1 MNKARKNKLKRLI
14 EIGCI
19 PSDTPEERLK
29 KSIMTIMVI
38 PYSLAAI
45 IWGLYFMRNGFTIA
59 GTIPLAYAVVSLTS
73 FFYFIITKRYNIFC
87 FFQVFL
93 VLILP
98 FCLQLALGGFSQSS
112 GMLLWSCTAPFIAL
126 VFYDVKTARKWVYA
140 LFFLLVLACL
150 LDESARIYFPEE
162 IDENAIVLVYGA
174 NFILISI
181 LLFGIQTYFV
191 NGQRKIKIQLEE
203 KEELLEASREIDR
216 QKELLIATKDRLELV
231 MGSLEEVVWGRSLP
245 DQQMEYVSDSVE
257 VLYGTPKVDWFKKTN
272 LWMDMIHPDDKGKV
286 LKGSEAIFSKGFA
299 ELEYR
304 IVTTDQKIKWINSKT
319 RIIKNQDGTP
329 FFMTGIATDITE
341 KKTAQEKLNE
351 LNDSLEE
358 KVNKRTAELI
368 NSEKKLKESL
378 LKEKE
383 LGQLKS
389 SFVTVASHQFRTPLA
404 VIQSNT
410 ELLAMLTNTG
420 NNSDPVKYRKVTDRI
435 TVAISKMTDL
445 MDDVLTLGKLTAGKV
460 SCNPKE
466 IDLIDF
472 CRKMV
477 EEFNAVQ
484 QDGRNIDFVYSG
496 DIYQPSL
503 DSKLLEHSLSN
514 LINNA
519 FKYSVGNEQPEL
531 SINFKPT
538 ELVISIKD
546 YGVGIP
552 ENERKHLFEP
562 FFRAENVS
570 EIQGTGL
577 GLSIA
582 KEYIEVNKGNIVV
595 KSTLEK
601 GSNFEIT
608 FAKERI

>member
-38 PYSLAAI
+38 PYALAAI
-45 IWGLYFMRNGFTIA
+45 IWGLYFMRNGFTTA
-59 GTIPLAYAVVSLTS
+59 GTIPLAYAFVSFTS
-73 FFYFIITKRYNIFC
+73 FFHFINTKRYNIFR

-93 VLILP
+93 VLVLP
-98 FCLQLALGGFSQSS
+98 FLLQLTLGGFSQSS

-126 VFYDVKTARKWVYA
+126 VFYDIKTAKKWIGA
-140 LFFLLVLACL
+140 LLLLVVLACL
-150 LDESARIYFPEE
+150 LDESARSYFPEE

-191 NGQRKIKIQLEE
+191 NGQRKIKIQLAE
-203 KEELLEASREIDR
+203 KEDLLKASREIER
-216 QKELLIATKDRLELV
+216 QKELLIASKDRLELV
-231 MGSLEEVVWGRSLP
+231 MGSLEEVVWGRNLP
-245 DQQMEYVSDSVE
+245 SYQMQYVSNSVLK
-257 VLYGTPKVDWFKKTN
+257 LYGFPMADWYEKPN
-272 LWMDMIHPDDKGKV
+272 LWLDMIHPDDIKRVEEGGESLFTDGITV
-286 LKGSEAIFSKGFA
+286 
-299 ELEYR
+299 LEYR
-304 IVTTDQKIKWINSKT
+304 IITLNKEIKWISSTTKILKST
-319 RIIKNQDGTP
+319 DGTP
-329 FFMTGIATDITE
+329 FLMTGIAQDITAR
-341 KKTAQEKLNE
+341 KKIQEQLNN
-351 LNDSLEE
+351 LNNSLEE
-358 KVNKRTAELI
+358 KVKERTIELT
-368 NSEKKLKESL
+368 NSEEKLKKSL
-378 LKEKE
+378 VKEKE
-383 LGQLKS
+383 LGELKS
-389 SFVTVASHQFRTPLA
+389 SFIAVASHQFRTPLA
-404 VIQSNT
+404 IIQSNA
-410 ELLAMLTNTG
+410 ELIEMLNKTG
-420 NNSDPVKYRKVTDRI
+420 VKQEPEKYTTVTSRI
-435 TVAISKMTDL
+435 TTAISKMTEL
-445 MDDVLTLGKLTAGKV
+445 IDDVLTIGKLTSGKV

-472 CRKMV
+472 CGKMV

-484 QDGRNIDFVYSG
+484 LDGRNIDFVYSG
-496 DIYQPSL
+496 DIYQPYL

-514 LINNA
+514 LISNA
-519 FKYSVGNEQPEL
+519 FKYSVGNEKPEL
-531 SINFKPT
+531 SINFKPK

-582 KEYIEVNKGNIVV
+582 KEYVEVNKGNIVV
-595 KSTLEK
+595 KSTLGK
-601 GSNFEIT
+601 GSTFEIT
-608 FAKERI
+608 FPKERI

>member
-1 MNKARKNKLKRLI
+1 MFKSDKLKRFI

-19 PSDTPEERLK
+19 PTDTPEERLK
-29 KSIMTIMVI
+29 KSIMTIMVV
-38 PYSLAAI
+38 PYALAAI
-45 IWGLYFMRNGFTIA
+45 IWGSYFMRNGFAIA
-59 GTIPLAYAVVSLTS
+59 GTIPLAYAAVSLTS
-73 FFYFIITKRYNIFC
+73 FFYFIYTKRYNIFR

-98 FCLQLALGGFSQSS
+98 FCLQLTLGGFSQSS

-126 VFYDVKTARKWVYA
+126 VFYDMKTSIKWVYA
-140 LFFLLVLACL
+140 LLFLLVLACL
-150 LDESARIYFPEE
+150 LDESARTYFPEE

-203 KEELLEASREIDR
+203 KEELLKASREIDR
-216 QKELLIATKDRLELV
+216 QKELLIASKDRLELV
-231 MGSLEEVVWGRSLP
+231 MGSLEEVVWGLSLP
-245 DQQMEYVSDSVE
+245 DYKMQYVSDSVIN
-257 VLYGTPKVDWFKKTN
+257 LYGLPKQNWFENSN
-272 LWMDMIHPDDKGKV
+272 LWFERIHPDDKNRVTEFNKN
-286 LKGSEAIFSKGFA
+286 LFA
-299 ELEYR
+299 NGTSYQDYR
-304 IVTTDQKIKWINSKT
+304 IITPNEEIKWINSKV
-319 RIIKNQDGTP
+319 RILKDKDGTP
-329 FFMTGIATDITE
+329 FFMTGIAHDITD
-341 KKTAQEKLNE
+341 KKDAEEELFHLN
-351 LNDSLEE
+351 NNLEE
-358 KVNKRTAELI
+358 KVRFRTEELTKSK
-368 NSEKKLKESL
+368 NELAKALV
-378 LKEKE
+378 KEKE
-383 LGQLKS
+383 LGELKS

-410 ELLAMLTNTG
+410 ELLAMLTNGG
-420 NNSDPVKYRKVTDRI
+420 NNSDPVKYRNVTDRI
-435 TVAISKMTDL
+435 TSAISKMTDL

-460 SCNPKE
+460 SYNPKE

-484 QDGRNIDFVYSG
+484 LDGRNIDFVYSG
-496 DIYQPSL
+496 EIYQPYL

-519 FKYSVGNEQPEL
+519 FKYSVGNEKPEL
-531 SINFKPT
+531 SINFKST

-552 ENERKHLFEP
+552 EDERKHLFEP

>member
-1 MNKARKNKLKRLI
+1 MFKSDRLKRFI

-19 PSDTPEERLK
+19 ATDTPEERLK
-29 KSIMTIMVI
+29 KSIMTIMVV
-38 PYSLAAI
+38 PYALAAI
-45 IWGLYFMRNGFTIA
+45 IWGSYFMRNGFAIA
-59 GTIPLAYAVVSLTS
+59 GTIPLAYAAVSLTS
-73 FFYFIITKRYNIFC
+73 FFYFIYTKRYNIFR

-98 FCLQLALGGFSQSS
+98 FCLQLTLGGFSQSS

-126 VFYDVKTARKWVYA
+126 VFYDMKTSIKWVYA
-140 LFFLLVLACL
+140 LLFLLVLACL
-150 LDESARIYFPEE
+150 LDESARTYFPGE

-191 NGQRKIKIQLEE
+191 NAQRKIKIQLEE

-216 QKELLIATKDRLELV
+216 QKELLLATKDRLELV
-231 MGSLEEVVWGRSLP
+231 MGSLEEVVWGQSLP
-245 DQQMEYVSDSVE
+245 DYKMQYVSDSVIN
-257 VLYGTPKVDWFKKTN
+257 LYGLPKQNWFENSN
-272 LWMDMIHPDDKGKV
+272 LWFERIHPDDKNRVTEFNKN
-286 LKGSEAIFSKGFA
+286 LFA
-299 ELEYR
+299 NGTSYQDYR
-304 IVTTDQKIKWINSKT
+304 IITPNEEIKWINSKV
-319 RIIKNQDGTP
+319 RILKDKDGTP
-329 FFMTGIATDITE
+329 FFMTGIAHDITD
-341 KKTAQEKLNE
+341 KKDAEEELFHLN
-351 LNDSLEE
+351 NNLEE
-358 KVNKRTAELI
+358 KVRFRTEELSKSK
-368 NSEKKLKESL
+368 NELAKALV
-378 LKEKE
+378 KEKE

-410 ELLAMLTNTG
+410 ELLTMLTNAG
-420 NNSDPVKYRKVTDRI
+420 NNSDPVKYRNVTDRI
-435 TVAISKMTDL
+435 TSAISKMTDL

-460 SCNPKE
+460 SYNPKE
-466 IDLIDF
+466 IDLVDF

-484 QDGRNIDFVYSG
+484 LDGRNIDFVYSG
-496 DIYQPSL
+496 EIYQPYL

-519 FKYSVGNEQPEL
+519 FKYSVGNEKPEL
-531 SINFKPT
+531 SISFKST

-552 ENERKHLFEP
+552 EDERKHLFEP

-601 GSNFEIT
+601 GSDFEIT

>member
-1 MNKARKNKLKRLI
+1 MFKSDRLKRFI

-19 PSDTPEERLK
+19 ATDTPEERLK
-29 KSIMTIMVI
+29 KSIMTIMVV
-38 PYSLAAI
+38 PYALAAI
-45 IWGLYFMRNGFTIA
+45 IWGSYFMRNGFAIA
-59 GTIPLAYAVVSLTS
+59 GTIPLAYAAVSLTS
-73 FFYFIITKRYNIFC
+73 FFYFIYTKRYNIFR

-98 FCLQLALGGFSQSS
+98 FCLQLTLGGFSQSS

-126 VFYDVKTARKWVYA
+126 VFYDMKTSIKWVYA
-140 LFFLLVLACL
+140 LLFLLVLACL
-150 LDESARIYFPEE
+150 LDESARTYFPEE
-162 IDENAIVLVYGA
+162 RDENAIVLVYGA

-191 NGQRKIKIQLEE
+191 NAQRKIKIQLEE

-216 QKELLIATKDRLELV
+216 QKELLLATKDRLELV
-231 MGSLEEVVWGRSLP
+231 MGSLEEVVWGQSLP
-245 DQQMEYVSDSVE
+245 DYKMQYVSDSVIN
-257 VLYGTPKVDWFKKTN
+257 LYGLPKQNWFENSN
-272 LWMDMIHPDDKGKV
+272 LWFERIHPDDKNRVTEFNKN
-286 LKGSEAIFSKGFA
+286 LFA
-299 ELEYR
+299 NGTSYQDYR
-304 IVTTDQKIKWINSKT
+304 IITPNEEIKWINSKV
-319 RIIKNQDGTP
+319 RILKDKDGTP
-329 FFMTGIATDITE
+329 FFMTGIAHDITD
-341 KKTAQEKLNE
+341 KKDAEEELFHLN
-351 LNDSLEE
+351 NNLEE
-358 KVNKRTAELI
+358 KVRFRTEELSKSK
-368 NSEKKLKESL
+368 NELAKALV
-378 LKEKE
+378 KEKE

-410 ELLAMLTNTG
+410 ELLTMLTNAG
-420 NNSDPVKYRKVTDRI
+420 NNSDPVKYRNVTDRI
-435 TVAISKMTDL
+435 TSAISKMTDL

-460 SCNPKE
+460 SYNPKE
-466 IDLIDF
+466 IDLVDF

-484 QDGRNIDFVYSG
+484 LDGRNIDFVYSG
-496 DIYQPSL
+496 EIYQPYL

-519 FKYSVGNEQPEL
+519 FKYSVGNEKPEL
-531 SINFKPT
+531 SISFKST

-552 ENERKHLFEP
+552 EDERKHLFEP

-601 GSNFEIT
+601 GSDFEIT

>member
-1 MNKARKNKLKRLI
+1 MFKSDKLKRFI

-19 PSDTPEERLK
+19 PTDTPEERLK
-29 KSIMTIMVI
+29 KSIMTIMVV
-38 PYSLAAI
+38 PYALAAI
-45 IWGLYFMRNGFTIA
+45 IWGSYFMRNGFAIA
-59 GTIPLAYAVVSLTS
+59 GTIPLAYAAVSLTS
-73 FFYFIITKRYNIFC
+73 FFYFIYTKRYNIFR

-98 FCLQLALGGFSQSS
+98 FCLQLTLGGFSQSS

-126 VFYDVKTARKWVYA
+126 VFYDMKTSIKWVYA
-140 LFFLLVLACL
+140 LLFLLVLACL
-150 LDESARIYFPEE
+150 LDKSARTYFPEE

-203 KEELLEASREIDR
+203 KEELLKASREIER
-216 QKELLIATKDRLELV
+216 QKELLIASKDRLELV
-231 MGSLEEVVWGRSLP
+231 MGSLEEVVWGLSLP
-245 DQQMEYVSDSVE
+245 DYKMQYVSDSVIN
-257 VLYGTPKVDWFKKTN
+257 LYGLPKQNWFENSN
-272 LWMDMIHPDDKGKV
+272 LWFERIHPDDKNRVTEFNKN
-286 LKGSEAIFSKGFA
+286 LFA
-299 ELEYR
+299 NGTSYQDYR
-304 IVTTDQKIKWINSKT
+304 IITPNEEIKWINSKV
-319 RIIKNQDGTP
+319 RILKDKDGTP
-329 FFMTGIATDITE
+329 FFMTGIAHDITD
-341 KKTAQEKLNE
+341 KKDAEEELFHLN
-351 LNDSLEE
+351 NNLEE
-358 KVNKRTAELI
+358 KVRFRTEELTKSK
-368 NSEKKLKESL
+368 NELAKALV
-378 LKEKE
+378 KEKE
-383 LGQLKS
+383 LGELKS

-410 ELLAMLTNTG
+410 ELLAMLTNGG
-420 NNSDPVKYRKVTDRI
+420 NNSDPVKYRNVTDRI
-435 TVAISKMTDL
+435 TSAISKMTDL

-460 SCNPKE
+460 SYNPKE

-484 QDGRNIDFVYSG
+484 LDGRNIDFVYSG
-496 DIYQPSL
+496 EIYQPYL

-519 FKYSVGNEQPEL
+519 FKYSVGNEKPEL
-531 SINFKPT
+531 SINFKST

-552 ENERKHLFEP
+552 EDERKHLFEP

>member
-1 MNKARKNKLKRLI
+1 MFKSDKLKRFI

-19 PSDTPEERLK
+19 PTDTPEERLK
-29 KSIMTIMVI
+29 KSIMTIMVV
-38 PYSLAAI
+38 PYALAAI
-45 IWGLYFMRNGFTIA
+45 IWGSYFMRNGFAIA
-59 GTIPLAYAVVSLTS
+59 GTIPLAYAAVSLTS
-73 FFYFIITKRYNIFC
+73 FFYFIYTKRYNIFR

-98 FCLQLALGGFSQSS
+98 FCLQLTLGGFSQSS

-126 VFYDVKTARKWVYA
+126 VFYDMKTSIKWVYA
-140 LFFLLVLACL
+140 LLFLLVLACL
-150 LDESARIYFPEE
+150 LDESARTYFPEE

-203 KEELLEASREIDR
+203 KEELLKASREIDR
-216 QKELLIATKDRLELV
+216 QKELLIASKDRLELV
-231 MGSLEEVVWGRSLP
+231 MGSLEEVVWGLSLP
-245 DQQMEYVSDSVE
+245 DYKMQYVSDSVIN
-257 VLYGTPKVDWFKKTN
+257 LYGLPKQNWFENSN
-272 LWMDMIHPDDKGKV
+272 LWFERIHPDDKNRVTEFNKN
-286 LKGSEAIFSKGFA
+286 LFA
-299 ELEYR
+299 NGTSYQDYR
-304 IVTTDQKIKWINSKT
+304 IITPNEEIKWINSKV
-319 RIIKNQDGTP
+319 RILKDKDGTP
-329 FFMTGIATDITE
+329 FFMTGIAHDITD
-341 KKTAQEKLNE
+341 KKDAEEELFHLN
-351 LNDSLEE
+351 NNLEE
-358 KVNKRTAELI
+358 KVRFRTEELTKSK
-368 NSEKKLKESL
+368 NELAKALV
-378 LKEKE
+378 KEKE
-383 LGQLKS
+383 LGELKS

-410 ELLAMLTNTG
+410 ELLAMLTNGG
-420 NNSDPVKYRKVTDRI
+420 NNSDPVKYRNVTDRI
-435 TVAISKMTDL
+435 TSAISKMTDL

-460 SCNPKE
+460 SYNPKE

-484 QDGRNIDFVYSG
+484 LDGRNIDFVYSG
-496 DIYQPSL
+496 EIYQPYL
-503 DSKLLEHSLSN
+503 DSKLLDYSLSN

-519 FKYSVGNEQPEL
+519 FKYSVGNEKPEL
-531 SINFKPT
+531 SINFKST

-552 ENERKHLFEP
+552 EDERKHLFEP